1 MAEDDIDL
9 KKFRQQRELTR
20 NNKRLEEIKTEQR
33 ILEAR
38 NVELKEKL
46 GIKDP
51 PRPSRREQNRRR
63 HEQNKARRGSQA

>member
-1 MAEDDIDL
+1 MAEDEIDL

-20 NNKRLEEIKTEQR
+20 NTKRLEEIKTEQR

-46 GIKDP
+46 GIKET
-51 PRPSRREQNRRR
+51 PRQSRNRRGR
-63 HEQNKARRGSQA
+63 DWKKQQAQRAAQA